1 MLSLRGH
8 WSQSSAVLR
17 SDIKLSPWKLAP
29 SSMTSPVPYVKKTS
43 KRLGKKVPS
52 LMKVCTYAA
61 SQLVGN

>member
-1 MLSLRGH
+1 
-8 WSQSSAVLR
+8 
-17 SDIKLSPWKLAP
+17 
-29 SSMTSPVPYVKKTS
+29 MTSPVPYVKKTS